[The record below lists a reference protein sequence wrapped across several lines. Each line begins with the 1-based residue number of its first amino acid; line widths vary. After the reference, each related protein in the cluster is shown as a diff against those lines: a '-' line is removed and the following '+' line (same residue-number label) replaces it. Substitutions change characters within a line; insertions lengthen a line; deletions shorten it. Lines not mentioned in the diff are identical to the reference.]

1 VPGARVSWK
10 ALQRAITEGS
20 ANAGGGSLSWRRL
33 GSMLVIAEVAV
44 SVVLLVGAG
53 LLSRSL
59 KNLLHTDLS
68 FNPDKMVTLSV
79 GLPSKKFPED
89 AQRVAMERQILDRV
103 AAIPGV
109 ASAGYSDLLPVSFNG
124 NTDWIRFPGR
134 PYDGKHIEINARS
147 ASPTYFS
154 TLQVPLLKGRF
165 FNEQDTAD
173 KPLVAI
179 VNRRFAESYFPGQD
193 PIGKTFG
200 DTSLTPKSMKTIV
213 GVVDD
218 LHEGALDDPIWPAA
232 YYSAYQGENGME
244 VVLRVTGG
252 DSSVIATLPSV
263 LHSIDPDLSVA
274 EIMTMNDRINNSQ
287 SATLRRGAA
296 WLAGTFA
303 GAALLLCAVG
313 LYGVISYSVSLR
325 TREIGVRM
333 ALGAR
338 RSTIYAAVLREA
350 SHLSLAGIVAGILL
364 SVGSMSLLRSILFHV
379 SSWDIPTLT
388 GACVVLLLCAIVAA
402 LAPARRAARSD
413 PTEALRSE

>member
-1 VPGARVSWK
+1 
-10 ALQRAITEGS
+10 
-20 ANAGGGSLSWRRL
+20 
-33 GSMLVIAEVAV
+33 
-44 SVVLLVGAG
+44 
-53 LLSRSL
+53 
-59 KNLLHTDLS
+59 
-68 FNPDKMVTLSV
+68 
-79 GLPSKKFPED
+79 
-89 AQRVAMERQILDRV
+89 
-103 AAIPGV
+103 
-109 ASAGYSDLLPVSFNG
+109 
-124 NTDWIRFPGR
+124 
-134 PYDGKHIEINARS
+134 
-147 ASPTYFS
+147 
-154 TLQVPLLKGRF
+154 
-165 FNEQDTAD
+165 
-173 KPLVAI
+173 
-179 VNRRFAESYFPGQD
+179 
-193 PIGKTFG
+193 
-200 DTSLTPKSMKTIV
+200 
-213 GVVDD
+213 
-218 LHEGALDDPIWPAA
+218 
-232 YYSAYQGENGME
+232 ME

-252 DSSVIATLPSV
+252 ESSVIATLPSV
-263 LHSIDPDLSVA
+263 LHSIDPDLSAA